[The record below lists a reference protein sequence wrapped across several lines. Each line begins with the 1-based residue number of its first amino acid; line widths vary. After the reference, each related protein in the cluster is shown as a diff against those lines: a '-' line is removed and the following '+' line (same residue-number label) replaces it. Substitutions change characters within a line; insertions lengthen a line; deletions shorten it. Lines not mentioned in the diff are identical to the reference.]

1 MSNARYNLIWVIIF
15 TLTLPLAVLGST
27 WLARTSFEKVSLR
40 GQTVTVK
47 GYAEKPIV
55 SDRAEWS
62 ASITVRDADRTAAY
76 LTLEEHRKA
85 LLAYLDRRG
94 FPEAGVDLG
103 PINIRE
109 VYARDEEGN
118 TTNQI
123 ESYRLTQYFSIA
135 SKDVNAITATARDA
149 GALIANGI
157 NLDSDAPR
165 YLYTRLDD
173 SKLEMLERATAN
185 ARERAGLLLT
195 NSQTT
200 LGPLRSASQGVF
212 QITPAFSTKVT
223 SYGTNDT
230 TSLNKVI
237 KAVVTVEYAIVE

>member
-1 MSNARYNLIWVIIF
+1 MSNARYNLIWIIIF

-27 WLARTSFEKVSLR
+27 WLARSSFEKVNLR

-47 GYAEKPIV
+47 GYAEMPIV

-76 LTLEEHRKA
+76 LMLQEHRKA
-85 LLAYLDRRG
+85 LLAYLAERG

-103 PINIRE
+103 QVNIRE
-109 VYARDEEGN
+109 VYARDDDGD

-123 ESYRLTQYFSIA
+123 ESYRLTQYFAIA
-135 SKDVNAITATARDA
+135 SKDVNAITSTARDA
-149 GALIANGI
+149 GSLIAQGI
-157 NLDSDAPR
+157 NLDSNAPS
-165 YLYTRLDD
+165 YLFTKLDD

-185 ARERAGLLLT
+185 ARQRATLLLT

-212 QITPAFSTKVT
+212 QITPAFSTKVS

-230 TSLNKVI
+230 TSIDKVI
-237 KAVVTVEYAIVE
+237 KAVVTVEYAILE